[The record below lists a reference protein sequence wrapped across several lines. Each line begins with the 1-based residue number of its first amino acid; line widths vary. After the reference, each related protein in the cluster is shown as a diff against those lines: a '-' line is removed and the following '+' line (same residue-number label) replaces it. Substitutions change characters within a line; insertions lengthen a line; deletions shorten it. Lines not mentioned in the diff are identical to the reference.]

1 MSKRRYRYILIL
13 DQFVPQKIVR
23 LANKSIIIHYGVFI
37 TILVQCLRP
46 LKPKKQKL
54 EAITHVIFI
63 EISFVLYFLLYV
75 RNAITIAIITI
86 NVLVV
91 LEYPYM
97 SDFNEYLITRMS
109 QYVKYSSLKNWIQ
122 KRYCTY
128 NDEYRWLMI
137 FSIYHFI
144 CDIKWP
150 WTHKETN
157 NYTHIICYKYQTR

>member
-1 MSKRRYRYILIL
+1 M
-13 DQFVPQKIVR
+13 
-23 LANKSIIIHYGVFI
+23 
-37 TILVQCLRP
+37 QCLRR

-54 EAITHVIFI
+54 EAIAHVIFI

-109 QYVKYSSLKNWIQ
+109 QYVKYPSLKN
-122 KRYCTY
+122 
-128 NDEYRWLMI
+128 
-137 FSIYHFI
+137 
-144 CDIKWP
+144 
-150 WTHKETN
+150 
-157 NYTHIICYKYQTR
+157 

>member
-1 MSKRRYRYILIL
+1 ML
-13 DQFVPQKIVR
+13 
-23 LANKSIIIHYGVFI
+23 NKSIITYYGVFI
-37 TILVQCLRP
+37 TIFVQCLRP

-109 QYVKYSSLKNWIQ
+109 QYVKYSS
-122 KRYCTY
+122 
-128 NDEYRWLMI
+128 
-137 FSIYHFI
+137 
-144 CDIKWP
+144 
-150 WTHKETN
+150 
-157 NYTHIICYKYQTR
+157 